1 MQLKNDYF
9 FELPN
14 KNSNSAAIIIKH
26 IAGNKHS
33 HWTNFLRKMAQKNE
47 KNRGSK
53 FINSFTTKGE
63 VITFWI
69 TGWSVLFDAL
79 NTITEKRF

>member
-14 KNSNSAAIIIKH
+14 KNSNSAAIIIEH

-33 HWTNFLRKMAQKNE
+33 RWTNFLTE
-47 KNRGSK
+47 DDSK
-53 FINSFTTKGE
+53 K
-63 VITFWI
+63 
-69 TGWSVLFDAL
+69 
-79 NTITEKRF
+79 